1 MGIRFSE
8 LSNKGEK
15 VMPLLVFAG
24 ALIASATFTRWVR
37 DFSFAR
43 GWAAPPSS
51 DRHIHTRPIPRLG
64 GVAIFLTLWC
74 MVLAAHWVP
83 GHFGTREFPLPP
95 FALKILGPASIIFL
109 LGLIDDFFGVNAYVK
124 FGVQAGAAALLYW
137 NGFGISHL
145 SFLAGH
151 PHLGWLAGL
160 PLTILWVLWITNA
173 FNLIDGLDGL
183 AAGSALFSSL
193 VTCVVA
199 ISFHGEGILFLTLA
213 LAGAIAGFLRY
224 NFNPASI
231 FLGDCGSLLIGFLL
245 SAIAIA
251 GSQKSSTIVAVAI
264 PIVSLGLPIL
274 EVTVAVIRRFLSRKQ
289 LFAPDREHIHHKLL
303 GRGISH
309 RQTVLVLYGVSACFG
324 LFSLLLLNPGGAA
337 VGAVLVVVGIGVLI
351 GVQQLRYHEFSE
363 LGYVATRT
371 LNQRHVIANDISI
384 RRAADA
390 LESCA
395 SLPQFCQILRQCLEP
410 IGFDGFGLYLSS
422 GLPCEIELCPLNRVS
437 DSKLQF
443 IWNQV
448 QTSSETNWCLTFS
461 LMKRDGKQLGGFTL
475 YRKNTAS
482 PLLMDLEIFTTSGFS
497 GAVAASVEKIQGS
510 WFAKKQ
516 REQSQ
521 MPAFETV
528 GPAIASR
535 VRQSIVVPTSS

>member
-1 MGIRFSE
+1 MSIRFSE

-15 VMPLLVFAG
+15 DMPLLVFAA

-37 DFSFAR
+37 DFSVAR
-43 GWAAPPSS
+43 GWAAAPSS

-74 MVLAAHWVP
+74 MVLAAHWLP
-83 GHFGTREFPLPP
+83 GHFGTREFPLPL
-95 FALKILGPASIIFL
+95 FALKILGPATVIFL

-124 FGVQAGAAALLYW
+124 FAVQAGAAVLLYC
-137 NGFGISHL
+137 NGFGISRVSL
-145 SFLAGH
+145 LAGH

-160 PLTILWVLWITNA
+160 PLTVIWVLWITNA

-199 ISFHGEGILFLTLA
+199 ILFHGEGILFLTVA

-251 GSQKSSTIVAVAI
+251 GSQKASTIVAVAI

-274 EVTVAVIRRFLSRKQ
+274 EVTVAVIRRFLSRKR
-289 LFAPDREHIHHKLL
+289 LFGPDREHIHHKLL

-309 RQTVLVLYGVSACFG
+309 RQAVLVLYGVSACFG

-337 VGAVLVVVGIGVLI
+337 VAAVLALVGIGVLI
-351 GVQQLRYHEFSE
+351 GVRQLRYHEFSE
-363 LGYVATRT
+363 LGHVATRT

-422 GLPCEIELCPLNRVS
+422 GLPGEIELGPLNRVS
-437 DSKLQF
+437 GSKLQF
-443 IWNQV
+443 LWDQF
-448 QTSSETNWCLTFS
+448 QTSSETNWSLTFS
-461 LMKRDGKQLGGFTL
+461 LMKRNGKQLGGFTL

-482 PLLMDLEIFTTSGFS
+482 PLLMDVDILTTAGFS
-497 GAVAASVEKIQGS
+497 GAVAASVEKMQGS
-510 WFAKKQ
+510 WFVNKQ
-516 REQSQ
+516 KGHGQI
-521 MPAFETV
+521 PAFETA
-528 GPAIASR
+528 GPVIAAG

>member
-337 VGAVLVVVGIGVLI
+337 VAAVLVLVGIGVLI

-443 IWNQV
+443 LWNQI
-448 QTSSETNWCLTFS
+448 QTSSETNWSLTFS
-461 LMKRDGKQLGGFTL
+461 LMKRNEKQLGGFTL

-528 GPAIASR
+528 GPVIASR